1 MIEREKEVKIF
12 NLDLDRLKAELLAK
26 GAEHL
31 GEEKQVNYILK
42 ADIDSQTNILR
53 SLLRLREVDKDGKKS
68 FYLTYKIRGK
78 DEGGLRSSKEIT
90 SEVKDKDAILD
101 IFEMLGLNIEQVD
114 YKLRDSFI
122 YKDARFDFD
131 EYDKETFDRPYLE
144 IEVKDDEELEE
155 LIREFNIDRK
165 NITTKNI
172 NELRKEHDEIY

>member
-1 MIEREKEVKIF
+1 MIEREKEVKVF
-12 NLDLDRLKAELLAK
+12 NLDLDALKEELLSR

-42 ADIDSQTNILR
+42 CDIDAKTNLLK
-53 SLLRLREVDKDGKKS
+53 SLLRLREVDKDDKKT

-78 DEGGLRSSKEIT
+78 DSGGLRNSKEVT
-90 SEVKDKDAILD
+90 SEVKDKDAILE
-101 IFEMLGLNIEQVD
+101 IFEMLGIIPEKVD
-114 YKLRDSFI
+114 YKERDSYL

-144 IEVKDDEELEE
+144 IEVKNDEKLEE
-155 LIREFNIDRK
+155 LIKEFNIERK

-172 NELRKEHDEIY
+172 NELRKDHNEIY

>member
-1 MIEREKEVKIF
+1 MIEREKEVKVF
-12 NLDLDRLKAELLAK
+12 NLDLDALKEELLSK

-42 ADIDSQTNILR
+42 CDIDAKTNLLK
-53 SLLRLREVDKDGKKS
+53 SLLRLREVNKDDKKT

-78 DEGGLRSSKEIT
+78 DSGVLRNSKELT
-90 SEVKDKDAILD
+90 SEVKDKDAILE
-101 IFEMLGLNIEQVD
+101 IFEMLGIIPEKVD
-114 YKLRDSFI
+114 YKERDSYL

-144 IEVKDDEELEE
+144 IEVKNDEKLEE
-155 LIREFNIDRK
+155 LIKEFNIERK

-172 NELRKEHDEIY
+172 NELRKNKDEIY

>member
-12 NLDLDRLKAELLAK
+12 NLDLDRLKDELLAK

-31 GEEKQVNYILK
+31 GEERQKNYIIK
-42 ADIDSQTNILR
+42 TDIDKDTNKLK
-53 SLLRLREVDKDGKKS
+53 SLLRLRELEKNGDVTY
-68 FYLTYKIRGK
+68 YLTYKIRCS

-144 IEVKDDEELEE
+144 IEVENDEKLDE
-155 LIREFNIDRK
+155 LIKEFNIERK

-172 NELRKEHDEIY
+172 NELRINHDEIY

>member
-1 MIEREKEVKIF
+1 MIEREKEVKVF
-12 NLDLDRLKAELLAK
+12 NLDLDALKKELLSK

-42 ADIDSQTNILR
+42 CDIDSKTNLLK
-53 SLLRLREVDKDGKKS
+53 SLLRLREVDKGGKKS

-78 DEGGLRSSKEIT
+78 DGKGLRNSKEIT
-90 SEVKDKDAILD
+90 SEIKDKDAILE
-101 IFEMLGLNIEQVD
+101 IFEMLGIIPEKVD
-114 YKLRDSFI
+114 NKKRDSYL

-131 EYDKETFDRPYLE
+131 EFDKETFDRPYLE
-144 IEVKDDEELEE
+144 IEVENDEKLDE
-155 LIREFNIDRK
+155 LIKEFNIDRK